1 MAAMVDTARP
11 ALVSDADL
19 MQARAALQHQQSPEV
34 SVPRE
39 FISLIVDEL
48 IYRRE
53 SHSFIAEIEHERSNL
68 RKELRKHTHINEAF
82 QKELREIGEIITQV
96 AHGDLSQRARMH
108 PLEMSPDIATFKQT
122 INTMMD
128 QLQVFSQ
135 EVSKVA
141 REVGTEGVLGGQAK
155 IEGIQGIW
163 HELTV
168 NVNAMANNLTT
179 QVRDITTVTTA
190 VAKGDLQRKVQ
201 ADCKGEIL
209 LLKNIINSMV
219 DQLREFA
226 FEVSRVAREVGS
238 DGVLGGQAVVHGVE
252 GTWKNLTDNVN
263 RMASNL
269 TQQVREI
276 ADVTT
281 AVARG
286 DLTKKVTADV
296 KGEILDLKLTINAMV
311 DRLNQF
317 AFEVSRVAREVGT
330 DGTLGGQ
337 AQVENVEG
345 RWRDLTDNV
354 NTMAQNL
361 TLQVRQISNVTQAI
375 ARGDLSTKIEV
386 HAQGE
391 ILTLKETIN
400 SMMDGLGEFAG
411 EVKGVA
417 RDVGVRGKL
426 GGQANVAG
434 SHGIWRSISED
445 VNTMADNLTS
455 QVRAFGEITEAAMSG
470 DFTKLITVSASGEMD
485 DLKQKINKMI
495 SSLRDSIQR
504 NTAAREA
511 AELANRSKSEF
522 LANMSHEIRTPMNG
536 IIGLSSLA
544 LDTDDLQ
551 APVRE
556 TLKMVHNLAIS
567 LLTIIDDILDISKI
581 EANHM
586 IIEKTPF
593 SLGAT
598 VFSVL
603 KALSVETN
611 EKALG
616 LVYTVDGEVPDYLI
630 GDAYRLRQVMLNL
643 VGNAIKFTDH
653 GEIRVTV
660 KHAQDDKCASDETAF
675 QFSVSDPG
683 IGIDESKLGLIFDK
697 FQQADGSMTRRFG
710 GTGLGLAIS
719 KRLVSLMGG
728 DIWVTSHMGEG
739 STFSF
744 TCRVKLAQPP
754 SSFAEQLAP
763 HRGRRVLFFDHGL
776 ARDFPIAKV
785 LIELG
790 LEPVIVTEEQLECG
804 QFKSNWGCTFDAI
817 LIENLEIATKLR
829 ACPDLQPI
837 PLVITA
843 HTVSLALRAAGEL
856 GIASYITVPCRPID
870 LWNGILPALGNR
882 TTRTPSGYTRSLAI
896 LLAEDNDVNQ
906 KVAVRILEKFNHNVT
921 VVENG
926 LQAVKEVKHNRY
938 DVVLMDVQMPVM
950 GGFEATGNIRQYEK
964 MNGLPRTPIIALT
977 AHAMLGDRDKCI
989 QAGMDDYLS
998 KPLDSS
1004 RMMQTILKCSAMN
1017 LASLPAI
1024 ER

>member
-1 MAAMVDTARP
+1 MAVEMSRAADVD
-11 ALVSDADL
+11 LF
-19 MQARAALQHQQSPEV
+19 QARAALQHQQSPEV

-39 FISLIVDEL
+39 FISQIVEEL
-48 IYRRE
+48 IQCRE
-53 SHSFIAEIEHERSNL
+53 AHSSIAEIERECSHL

-108 PLEMSPDIATFKQT
+108 PLEISPDIATFKQT

-163 HELTV
+163 EELTV

-190 VAKGDLQRKVQ
+190 VAKGDLTSKVQ

-209 LLKNIINSMV
+209 LLKNIINNMV

-238 DGVLGGQAVVHGVE
+238 DGTLGGQAVVHGVE

-276 ADVTT
+276 AKVTT

-286 DLTKKVTADV
+286 DLTMKVTADV

-345 RWRDLTDNV
+345 QWRNLTDNV

-361 TLQVRQISNVTQAI
+361 TMQVRQISNVTQAI

-400 SMMDGLGEFAG
+400 SMVDGLGQFAR
-411 EVKGVA
+411 ELKGVA
-417 RDVGVRGKL
+417 RDVGVRGQL
-426 GGQANVAG
+426 GGQANVEG

-470 DFTKLITVSASGEMD
+470 DFTSLITVSASGEMD

-522 LANMSHEIRTPMNG
+522 LANTSHEIRTPMNG
-536 IIGLSSLA
+536 IIGLTSLA
-544 LDTDDLQ
+544 LDTDDLP
-551 APVRE
+551 ATIRE
-556 TLKMVHNLAIS
+556 TLSMVHSLAIS

-586 IIEKTPF
+586 KIEKTAF
-593 SLGAT
+593 SLSTT
-598 VFSVL
+598 VWRVL
-603 KALSVETN
+603 KAFDVQTV
-611 EKALG
+611 EKALS
-616 LVYTVDGEVPDYLI
+616 LIYSVDGNVPDYLI
-630 GDAYRLRQVMLNL
+630 GDAYRIRQVMINL
-643 VGNAIKFTDH
+643 VGNAVKFTDH
-653 GEIRVTV
+653 GEIHVLV
-660 KHAQDDKCASDETAF
+660 KRIQDNTCAPDETTF
-675 QFSVSDPG
+675 EFSVSDSG
-683 IGIDESKLGLIFDK
+683 IGIEQSKLGLIFDN

-719 KRLVSLMGG
+719 KRLISLMGG
-728 DIWVTSHMGEG
+728 DIWVKSNLGKG
-739 STFSF
+739 STFGF
-744 TCRVKLAQPP
+744 TCKLKVSEPP
-754 SSFAEQLAP
+754 VALAEQLIP
-763 HRGRRVLFFDHGL
+763 HRGRRFLVISDQNENGCL
-776 ARDFPIAKV
+776 AVRM
-785 LIELG
+785 LHELG
-790 LEPVIVTEEQLECG
+790 LQSV
-804 QFKSNWGCTFDAI
+804 
-817 LIENLEIATKLR
+817 
-829 ACPDLQPI
+829 
-837 PLVITA
+837 VITQQQLA
-843 HTVSLALRAAGEL
+843 SGRCNGEESSFSAIIASTMEEVLTLRTCDHFSTVPVVIMATELSLAIKTASSL
-856 GIASYITVPCRPID
+856 GITAYITTPCRPID
-870 LWNGILPALGNR
+870 LWNAVLLSLGDR
-882 TTRTPSGYTRSLAI
+882 TNHAQPGHSRPLSI
-896 LLAEDNDVNQ
+896 LLAEDNDVNV
-906 KVAVRILEKFNHNVT
+906 KVAVRILEKAKHHVT
-921 VVENG
+921 VVGNG
-926 LQAVKEVKHNRY
+926 LQAVKEVKCRRY
-938 DVVLMDVQMPVM
+938 DVVLMDIQMPVM
-950 GGFEATGNIRQYEK
+950 GGFEATATIRQYEK
-964 MNGLPRTPIIALT
+964 TQSLPRTPIVALT
-977 AHAMLGDRDKCI
+977 AHAMLGDREKCLES
-989 QAGMDDYLS
+989 GMDDYVS
-998 KPLDSS
+998 KPLQPSQ
-1004 RMMQTILKCSAMN
+1004 MMETILKYSAMN
-1017 LASLPAI
+1017 ISSSI
-1024 ER
+1024 VSTNGKT